1 MKKDPAVSKNVAQI
15 IVEVLELAGVR
26 HIYGVVGDTLNHVT
40 DAISKSSIEW
50 VHTRHEEVGAFAA
63 GAESYISGTL
73 AGCAGSCGPGSLHLI
88 NGVYEAH
95 RNHAPLIVIASQLDT
110 MSLGMDM
117 PQEVDFGKVFSD
129 CTVFCEQVYN
139 AEQARRIAVLACQA
153 AISKKGP
160 AVIILPVDIS
170 KTEVQDSVPYSTHFP
185 TPVRR
190 PSDAELKQIASII
203 GQGKKIGI
211 YAGAGCEG
219 AHDLLIDLAK
229 KIKAPISH
237 TSRAKDFVEYDN
249 PHNLGMTGLL
259 GTHSGFHMMTECDT
273 LLLLGADFAWGQ
285 FYPQHAKIVQ
295 IDRDASRLGRRH
307 PVTLGLE
314 GDIIPSLEALIP
326 LLQERTDDSFL
337 NECLLEHKKTEETL
351 QADEQPGNGSVI
363 HPQYLVSLLNQYADD
378 DALLTADTGTAMV
391 WSLRHFKTNGKRRT
405 MVSLRHAT
413 MANAMPQAL
422 GLKKAYPNRQVISL
436 SGDGGLAMLMGD
448 LLTIHQENLPIKIVV
463 LNNGALDF
471 VEMEMKVEGLL
482 NQYTDLKNPSF
493 AKIAEAIGLKGF
505 EVTQSSD
512 LKQAVQ
518 DFLAHPGP
526 AILDVHTNRYEL
538 VMPPTVKVPEVMGMA
553 AYSVKAVLGGRIRD
567 VKNLIESAAH
577 SFKDKL

>member
-1 MKKDPAVSKNVAQI
+1 MSKNAAQI
-15 IVEVLELAGVR
+15 IIEVLELAGVK

-40 DAISKSSIEW
+40 DAISKSNIEW

-63 GAESYISGTL
+63 GAESYMSGVL

-95 RNHAPLIVIASQLDT
+95 RNHAPLIVIASQIDT
-110 MSLGMDM
+110 MSLGLDM
-117 PQEVDFGKVFSD
+117 PQEVDFTKVFSD
-129 CTVFCEQVYN
+129 CSVFCEQIYN

-170 KTEVQDSVPYSTHFP
+170 NAIVNDGIPYSAHFP
-185 TPVRR
+185 NPVRR
-190 PSDAELKQIASII
+190 PSDAELHQTAAIIAQ
-203 GQGKKIGI
+203 GQKIGI
-211 YAGAGCEG
+211 YAGAGCQG
-219 AHDLLIDLAK
+219 AHDLLIALAK
-229 KIKAPISH
+229 KIKAPIAH

-249 PHNLGMTGLL
+249 PFNLGMTGIL
-259 GTHSGFHMMTECDT
+259 GVQSGFHMMTECDT

-285 FYPQHAKIVQ
+285 FYPQHAQIIQ

-326 LLQERTDDSFL
+326 LLQERTDDRFL
-337 NECLLEHKKTEETL
+337 KECLEERKKTEAILE
-351 QADEQPGNGSVI
+351 AEEQQGNGNVI
-363 HPQYLVSLLNQYADD
+363 HPQYLTSLLSKYADD
-378 DALLTADTGTAMV
+378 DAILTADTGTAMV

-413 MANAMPQAL
+413 MANAMPMAL

-436 SGDGGLAMLMGD
+436 SGDGGIAMLMGD
-448 LLTIHQENLPIKIVV
+448 LLTIRQENLPIKIVV

-482 NQYTDLKNPSF
+482 NHYTDLDNPSF

-505 EVTQSSD
+505 EVTKSSD
-512 LKQAVQ
+512 LEQTVRE
-518 DFLAHPGP
+518 FLAHPGP
-526 AILDVHTNRYEL
+526 ALLDVHTNRYEL
-538 VMPPTVKVPEVMGMA
+538 VMPPEVKASKVVGMA
-553 AYSVKAVLGGRIRD
+553 TYSAKAILGGRASD
-567 VKNLIESAAH
+567 VKGVVESAIH
-577 SFKDKL
+577 NLKNKFS